1 MAYQQ
6 RLGIVIL
13 NYKTWEKT
21 VSCVQSIYETY
32 RKPKEIVI
40 VDNKSPNDSFN
51 RLSTQFPKSDFPEIS
66 IIETDKNGGFSYG
79 NNYGF
84 DYIAKHYP
92 DISKIIITNNDIIF
106 KEKSIEALINAFSCS
121 DNVVMSAPSV
131 YNIEGERT
139 NAPWRKKPTVL
150 QELGIKSTK
159 GCSYEWSELPNKH
172 PVYMVCGCCLMVD
185 KNLFFSVGRF
195 DDNVFLYNEENIF
208 SKKFADSNLQ
218 IIYCPDAKIIHDH
231 GSTTGNRNTFVDKE
245 FVKSTLYFMKEY
257 EGLSII
263 QIELIRLFYV
273 FRMII
278 KQILGRYDNCSL
290 LKSLKEII
298 LYKV

>member
-32 RKPKEIVI
+32 RQPKEIVI
-40 VDNKSPNDSFN
+40 VDNKSPNDCFN
-51 RLSTQFPKSDFPEIS
+51 RLTTKFPKSDFPEIS

-84 DYIAKHYP
+84 DYIVKHYP

-106 KEKSIEALINAFSCS
+106 KEKSIEILINAFSYS
-121 DNVVMSAPSV
+121 NNVVMTTPCV

-139 NAPWRKKPTVL
+139 NAPWKKKPTVL
-150 QELGIKSTK
+150 QELGLKSTK
-159 GCSYEWSELPNKH
+159 GCSYEWSELSDNN
-172 PVYMVCGCCLMVD
+172 PVYMVCGCCFMVD
-185 KNLFFSVGRF
+185 KILFSSVGRF

-208 SKKFADSNLQ
+208 SKKFAESNLR
-218 IIYCPDAKIIHDH
+218 IIYCSAAKIIHDH

-245 FVKSTLYFMKEY
+245 FVKSTLYYMKEY
-257 EGLSII
+257 EGLSTMQI
-263 QIELIRLFYV
+263 QLIRSFYV
-273 FRMII
+273 FRILI
-278 KQILGRYDNCSL
+278 KRILGRYDNSSL
-290 LKSLKEII
+290 LKCLKEII